1 MRARCRLVG
10 VIVGTAIGESRV
22 CGGEAAALVPELLRH
37 EVAAMHARRA
47 VLRAD
52 SVLRFHRA
60 PKSEILDHGIRTE
73 TSHGTLR

>member
-1 MRARCRLVG
+1 MAR
-10 VIVGTAIGESRV
+10 
-22 CGGEAAALVPELLRH
+22 LLS
-37 EVAAMHARRA
+37 EDRRA